1 MKWLFHLAILAFIW
15 SIYYLAMRATG
26 KMLTVADV
34 LVCGIVIAFSIGT
47 LVYGLCKKYKQKHKK
62 IRFPFYLRTQ

>member
-26 KMLTVADV
+26 RMLTVADV
-34 LVCGIVIAFSIGT
+34 LVCGIVMVFCVGT
-47 LVYGLCKKYKQKHKK
+47 VVYGLYKKYKRKHK
-62 IRFPFYLRTQ
+62 